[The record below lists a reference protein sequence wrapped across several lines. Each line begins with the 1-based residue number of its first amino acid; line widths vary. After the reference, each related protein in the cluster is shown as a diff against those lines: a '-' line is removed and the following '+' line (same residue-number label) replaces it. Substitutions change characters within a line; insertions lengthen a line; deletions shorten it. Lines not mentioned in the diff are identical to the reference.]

1 MLVTESPGIEKK
13 KILYLSAKVLLPSI
27 GCEDTP
33 VEDYW
38 TVKYAVSIYIIT
50 LLHYFYKKPVKV

>member
-1 MLVTESPGIEKK
+1 MLVTESPGIEKENF
-13 KILYLSAKVLLPSI
+13 LYLSGKVLLPSI

-38 TVKYAVSIYIIT
+38 TVQYAVSIYIIT
-50 LLHYFYKKPVKV
+50 LLH